1 MPCPDSDRALT
12 APVSRSASTSQ
23 PTWPAWSA
31 LPQTC
36 EGVAT
41 VATTPRPNRCHRPTT
56 PTGGASCSGRSLSGC
71 PPHR

>member
-31 LPQTC
+31 LSRLWPPRPGQTGATGPPPQT
-36 EGVAT
+36 EA
-41 VATTPRPNRCHRPTT
+41 PRVR
-56 PTGGASCSGRSLSGC
+56 GG
-71 PPHR
+71 P